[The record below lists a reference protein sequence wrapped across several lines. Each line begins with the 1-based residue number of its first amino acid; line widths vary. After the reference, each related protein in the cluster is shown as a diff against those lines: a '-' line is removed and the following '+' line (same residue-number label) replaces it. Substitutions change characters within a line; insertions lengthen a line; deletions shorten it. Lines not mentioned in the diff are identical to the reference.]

1 MELTI
6 LPKVAD
12 IRNVFL
18 EKYKNKEF
26 VMDKTSVKTLELIG
40 VSFIADEEAI
50 FGELN
55 REYAQKEVQWY
66 LSQSLNVYDMP
77 NPPKIWREVCDKDGY
92 INSNYGWV
100 IFSEENGYQY
110 KHCVREL
117 RRNKN
122 TRRAMMIYTRPSMQW
137 EYNTNGRSDFICTN
151 SVQVLIR
158 NDRLYYVINQRSS
171 DAVFGYKNDIYWA
184 KFVQNMLVTELKQ
197 DYPELK
203 PGEVILQAGSL
214 HVYERHFKFLDELL

>member
-26 VMDKTSVKTLELIG
+26 VTDKTGVKTLELIG

-171 DAVFGYKNDIYWA
+171 DAVFGYKNDIFWA

-197 DYPELK
+197 DYQELK

>member
-1 MELTI
+1 MELTL
-6 LPKVAD
+6 LPKVKN

-26 VMDKTSVKTLELIG
+26 VTDKTGVKTLELIG

-55 REYAQKEVQWY
+55 REYAGKEVQWY

-100 IFSEENGYQY
+100 IFSKENGYQY

-151 SVQVLIR
+151 TVQALIR
-158 NDRLYYVINQRSS
+158 NDRLYYIINQRSS
-171 DAVFGYKNDIYWA
+171 DAIFGYKNDIYWA
-184 KFVQNMLVTELKQ
+184 KFVQNMLLMELQQ
-197 DYPELK
+197 DYPELNL
-203 PGEVILQAGSL
+203 GEVILQAGSL
-214 HVYERHFKFLDELL
+214 HIYERHFKFLDELL

>member
-26 VMDKTSVKTLELIG
+26 VTDKTGVKTLELIG

-197 DYPELK
+197 DYQELK

>member
-26 VMDKTSVKTLELIG
+26 VTDKIGVKTLELIG

-197 DYPELK
+197 DYQELK

>member
-1 MELTI
+1 MESTL

-26 VMDKTSVKTLELIG
+26 VTDKTGVKTLELIG

-197 DYPELK
+197 DYQELK